1 MAAIRTAQPRGPY
14 YIAGYC
20 FGAMV
25 AFEMAHQLQ
34 RQGEKVAF
42 LGLFMGRDSDV
53 KFGTRI
59 FNRLEQHIE
68 QFQSHGWKNK
78 LHELRKNTATKVQ
91 SAFWNVRYTLFKRFA
106 TPSSTLFKNIPQMN
120 LQAAKRYMPKL
131 YPGRMTVFLSGVVQP
146 AFDLDPRIDLHGLE
160 ATDIDLKIVSGER
173 DTMLREPF
181 VTSLAEQLRTC
192 LQAIRKS
199 E

>member
-1 MAAIRTAQPRGPY
+1 SLPPLFCVHGHFGEVLFYRPLSQLLGSEQPFFALQAVEHNGSTLHQTIEAKAEMYLAAIRTAQPRGPY

-42 LGLFMGRDSDV
+42 LGLFMGRDSDLN
-53 KFGTRI
+53 FGTRI

-68 QFQSHGWKNK
+68 QFQRHGWKSK

-91 SAFWNVRYTLFKRFA
+91 SAFWNVRYTL
-106 TPSSTLFKNIPQMN
+106 
-120 LQAAKRYMPKL
+120 
-131 YPGRMTVFLSGVVQP
+131 
-146 AFDLDPRIDLHGLE
+146 
-160 ATDIDLKIVSGER
+160 
-173 DTMLREPF
+173 
-181 VTSLAEQLRTC
+181 
-192 LQAIRKS
+192 
-199 E
+199 